1 MQQILQSL
9 KSAILSV
16 LNGNSGGEI
25 PMAILTPNRLV
36 PLAAFILAW
45 VATYMAIQMGKQGK
59 IKIRRIPGLD
69 AIEEIVGRSVEMGR
83 PVFDIIGMGV
93 FTDIYATQTIAG
105 LSILSYVS
113 TLCARLGAELYAPQ
127 ASVDVLPVAAEIV
140 RESYRLEGKEEEI
153 DIEEHLPYL
162 SGTQFAWASGII
174 GMAARL
180 RPAGNIMIG
189 PFWAESMMFAESFDR
204 VGAMQIGG
212 TARMYQIPF
221 FAALCE
227 YVLIGEEMFAAGAY
241 VSGDPQQV
249 GSIAAQDWY
258 KLAALVLG
266 ILGALLATAGVTVIG
281 DLLIM

>member
-1 MQQILQSL
+1 MVSMDPQVWI
-9 KSAILSV
+9 A
-16 LNGNSGGEI
+16 
-25 PMAILTPNRLV
+25 AFLTLAATSYAFRDNKAFRLV

-45 VATYMAIQMGKQGK
+45 LATYLAIQMGKQGK

-140 RESYRLEGKEEEI
+140 RESYRLEGKEDEI
-153 DIEEHLPYL
+153 NIEEKLPYL

-212 TARMYQIPF
+212 TARLYQIPF
-221 FAALCE
+221 FAALCD
-227 YVLIGEEMFAAGAY
+227 YVLIGEEIFAAGAY
-241 VSGDPQQV
+241 VSGDPQQI

-258 KLAALVLG
+258 KLAALALG

-281 DLLIM
+281 DLLMM

>member
-1 MQQILQSL
+1 
-9 KSAILSV
+9 
-16 LNGNSGGEI
+16 
-25 PMAILTPNRLV
+25 MAILTPNRLV
-36 PLAAFILAW
+36 PLVAFILAW

-83 PVFDIIGMGV
+83 PVFDIVGMGN

-105 LSILSYVS
+105 LSVLSYVS
-113 TLCARLGAELYAPQ
+113 TLCARLGAKLYAPQ

-140 RESYRLEGKEEEI
+140 TESYRMEGKLEELNV
-153 DIEEHLPYL
+153 EEQLPYL

-174 GMAARL
+174 GMAARMK
-180 RPAGNIMIG
+180 PAGNIMIG
-189 PFWAESMMFAESFDR
+189 PFWAESMMFAETFDR

-212 TARMYQIPF
+212 TARLYQIPF
-221 FAALCE
+221 FAALCD

-241 VSGDPQQV
+241 VSGDPQQI

-266 ILGALLATAGVTVIG
+266 ILGALLATAGVTIIG
-281 DLLIM
+281 DLLRM